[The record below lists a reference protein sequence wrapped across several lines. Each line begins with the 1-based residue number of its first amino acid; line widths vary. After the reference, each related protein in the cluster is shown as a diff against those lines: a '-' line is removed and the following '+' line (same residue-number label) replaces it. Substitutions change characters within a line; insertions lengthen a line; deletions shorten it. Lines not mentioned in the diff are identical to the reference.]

1 MQNRSDALTD
11 KVVVQEPSYFLLL
24 MSRNRSDLDPAKP
37 GESIEPRVERSG
49 TLGKRYRNIWQAR
62 EVGGSGWIIL

>member
-24 MSRNRSDLDPAKP
+24 MSRNRSDLEPAKP
-37 GESIEPRVERSG
+37 NESIEPRVE
-49 TLGKRYRNIWQAR
+49 RYRNIWQAR
-62 EVGGSGWIIL
+62 EVGGSGRIIL